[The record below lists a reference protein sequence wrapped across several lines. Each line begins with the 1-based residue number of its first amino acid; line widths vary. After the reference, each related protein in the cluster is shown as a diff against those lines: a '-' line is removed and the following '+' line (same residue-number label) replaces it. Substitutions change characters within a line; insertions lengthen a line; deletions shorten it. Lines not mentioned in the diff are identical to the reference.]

1 MHLRIKWHAN
11 VQNSYCNKAAYQAL
25 NSLHLTGWTLV
36 STLASPINME
46 RLSGQATVCTI
57 KNLYLWSWSNQKTIQ
72 KLILNEHWANNHS
85 SLANLFTN
93 EQWTQICHSTERDL
107 KSTSSLS
114 FQSTTSSMSQEF
126 FSVEIW
132 WARRCKLLNLNRW
145 RVELGLLSD
154 TSLIF
159 IWVLHAW
166 LGQRFSTN
174 KDLTDHRAKGNWGH
188 AVSQKCWHT
197 NRAQSVNLTHT

>member
-1 MHLRIKWHAN
+1 M
-11 VQNSYCNKAAYQAL
+11 Y
-25 NSLHLTGWTLV
+25 
-36 STLASPINME
+36 
-46 RLSGQATVCTI
+46 
-57 KNLYLWSWSNQKTIQ
+57 NQKPV
-72 KLILNEHWANNHS
+72 LVILEQPENNTKTNTKWALS
-85 SLANLFTN
+85 KQSLVIGQSIHKWTMNTN
-93 EQWTQICHSTERDL
+93 MSPSTERDL

-114 FQSTTSSMSQEF
+114 FQSTTSPMSQEF

-145 RVELGLLSD
+145 RVELGLLPD
-154 TSLIF
+154 TSLVF

-174 KDLTDHRAKGNWGH
+174 KNLTDHRAKGNWGH

-197 NRAQSVNLTHT
+197 NRPQTVNLTHT